1 MEKETT
7 LQKPLQQLL
16 QHSDLNLLEAALP
29 FVPLEM
35 KKLLAMYIKFSEM
48 TEVMHGFEDEETLA
62 MCGLDDQNMNYEM
75 MLQAMRMAANKEQ
88 ADKLEQMI
96 RLMNLGKSLP
106 AMMESAMSPQS
117 SSNSQIDMMK
127 TLANFM
133 QMNQQTQA
141 QSSSQT
147 NAQKTP
153 LERLMNDPRT
163 ASVPIEKLQ
172 FIQAFIKSNGESSP
186 SELLPKMLQ
195 LNSQMQAQNLSFNK
209 QEMELLLDILKES
222 MTPEEKQQIDMLLKM
237 LG

>member
-1 MEKETT
+1 
-7 LQKPLQQLL
+7 
-16 QHSDLNLLEAALP
+16 
-29 FVPLEM
+29 
-35 KKLLAMYIKFSEM
+35 
-48 TEVMHGFEDEETLA
+48 
-62 MCGLDDQNMNYEM
+62 
-75 MLQAMRMAANKEQ
+75 
-88 ADKLEQMI
+88 
-96 RLMNLGKSLP
+96 
-106 AMMESAMSPQS
+106 
-117 SSNSQIDMMK
+117 MK

-133 QMNQQTQA
+133 QMNQQTQS

-147 NAQKTP
+147 NAQQTP

-222 MTPEEKQQIDMLLKM
+222 MTAEEKQQIDMLLKM